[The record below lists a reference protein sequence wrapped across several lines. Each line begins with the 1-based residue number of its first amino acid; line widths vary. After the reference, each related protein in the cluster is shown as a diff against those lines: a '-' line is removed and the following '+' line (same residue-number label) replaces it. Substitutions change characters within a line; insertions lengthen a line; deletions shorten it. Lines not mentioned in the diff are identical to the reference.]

1 MQFKVHGM
9 NVGLTP
15 SLVEHIEG
23 RLSVALDGF
32 SERIRQVIVRL
43 SRDHS
48 HEDSHEM
55 TLKVQVDMGGVGTV
69 YLEQDEHD
77 LYAAVD
83 MAATRLKRSVRRKIN
98 RQRDKQRPL
107 GTGSASMSFAW

>member
-15 SLVEHIEG
+15 SLVDHIET
-23 RLSVALDGF
+23 RLATALSGF
-32 SERIRQVIVRL
+32 KDRVQGVIVRL

-48 HEDSHEM
+48 REDNREM
-55 TLKVQVDMGGVGTV
+55 SLKVQVELGKTGTV
-69 YLEQDEHD
+69 YLEQEEHD

-83 MAATRLKRSVRRKIN
+83 MAATRLKRTVRRKIN
-98 RQRDKQRPL
+98 RQRDKQRHAATNHPY
-107 GTGSASMSFAW
+107 AIM